1 MKSQYSV
8 IKEKNMHRDTI
19 WKNKSF
25 IYIWIGTIIYDLTFH
40 IYILALPLIIYE
52 ISQSTL
58 AMSTMRALDFAPNV
72 ILGIFIGVIVDRTN
86 RKNFMRYSI
95 LLQVILLISLVFLLE
110 KSTPSLWMIYIIGFL
125 VSAFGYSFWN
135 GFHSSLPQIVK
146 KEQLTTANSAIS
158 FVYQIINI
166 IGPGLAGVLLFI
178 LSYSYGLIVTVI
190 GLCIMV
196 LLISLTQVEENHL
209 QRNKVIQAK
218 SFWEDIKEGW
228 IEVKQ
233 NNKLFSMTLTIL
245 CLNIASGISSAVLIF
260 YALDQFKLTSNQL
273 GIVIASSAIGG
284 IVAALIAK
292 KSREILGRG
301 KLIII
306 TIYVGSF
313 GQFLLFISSHWIIL
327 MAGMILIG
335 FCSVFINVHYQTLRQ
350 ESTPEHLLGR
360 VSGTT
365 SMLMKI
371 ATPIA
376 FIGAGLLGERI
387 DVSWI
392 FLISSII
399 MIFLTG
405 VLVRYKVFKFD

>member
-25 IYIWIGTIIYDLTFH
+25 IYIWFGTIIYDLTFH

-125 VSAFGYSFWN
+125 VSVFGYSFWN

-166 IGPGLAGVLLFI
+166 IGPSLAGVLLFT
-178 LSYSYGLIVTVI
+178 LSYSYGLVVTVI

-209 QRNKVIQAK
+209 QRNKVIQPK

-233 NNKLFSMTLTIL
+233 NNKLFSMTITIL

-260 YALDQFKLTSNQL
+260 YALNQFKLTSNQL
-273 GIVIASSAIGG
+273 GIVVASSAIGG

-306 TIYVGSF
+306 AIYVGAF
-313 GQFLLFISSHWIIL
+313 GQFLLFISSNWIIL

-350 ESTPEHLLGR
+350 ESTPAHLLGR

-376 FIGAGLLGERI
+376 FLGAGLLGERI

-405 VLVRYKVFKFD
+405 VLVRYKVFKFG

>member
-1 MKSQYSV
+1 MKSLYSE
-8 IKEKNMHRDTI
+8 IKEKSIHSDTI

-25 IYIWIGTIIYDLTFH
+25 IYIWLGTIIYDLTFH

-95 LLQVILLISLVFLLE
+95 LLQIILLITLVFLL
-110 KSTPSLWMIYIIGFL
+110 KNSAQSLWMIYIIGFL

-135 GFHSSLPQIVK
+135 AFHSSLPQIVK

-166 IGPGLAGVLLFI
+166 VGPGLAGVLLFT
-178 LSYSYGLIVTVI
+178 LSYSFGLVITVI

-196 LLISLTQVEENHL
+196 LLISLAQIEENHL
-209 QRNKVIQAK
+209 QRNKNIHSK
-218 SFWEDIKEGW
+218 PFWEDIKEGW
-228 IEVKQ
+228 VEVKQ
-233 NNKLFSMTLTIL
+233 NNRLFSMTITIL
-245 CLNIASGISSAVLIF
+245 FLNISSGISSAVLIF

-273 GIVIASSAIGG
+273 GIVIASSAVGG

-306 TIYVGSF
+306 AIYIGSI
-313 GQFLLFISSHWIIL
+313 GQFLLFISSHWNIL

-350 ESTPEHLLGR
+350 ESTPAHLLGR

-376 FIGAGLLGERI
+376 FIGAGLLGESI
-387 DVSWI
+387 DVSRI

-399 MIFLTG
+399 MILVTG
-405 VLVRYKVFKFD
+405 VLVKYKVFKFI

>member
-1 MKSQYSV
+1 MKSQYSE
-8 IKEKNMHRDTI
+8 IEGKNIHSDTI

-25 IYIWIGTIIYDLTFH
+25 IYIWLGTIIYDLTFH
-40 IYILALPLIIYE
+40 IYILAIPLIIYE

-110 KSTPSLWMIYIIGFL
+110 NSTPSLWMIYIIGFL

-166 IGPGLAGVLLFI
+166 IGPGLAGVLLFT
-178 LSYSYGLIVTVI
+178 LSYSYGLVVTII

-196 LLISLTQVEENHL
+196 VLISLTQVEENHL
-209 QRNKVIQAK
+209 QRNKDIETK
-218 SFWEDIKEGW
+218 PFWDDIKEGW

-233 NNKLFSMTLTIL
+233 NSKLFSMTITIL

-292 KSREILGRG
+292 K
-301 KLIII
+301 
-306 TIYVGSF
+306 V
-313 GQFLLFISSHWIIL
+313 
-327 MAGMILIG
+327 
-335 FCSVFINVHYQTLRQ
+335 
-350 ESTPEHLLGR
+350 
-360 VSGTT
+360 
-365 SMLMKI
+365 
-371 ATPIA
+371 
-376 FIGAGLLGERI
+376 ER
-387 DVSWI
+387 
-392 FLISSII
+392 F
-399 MIFLTG
+399 
-405 VLVRYKVFKFD
+405 